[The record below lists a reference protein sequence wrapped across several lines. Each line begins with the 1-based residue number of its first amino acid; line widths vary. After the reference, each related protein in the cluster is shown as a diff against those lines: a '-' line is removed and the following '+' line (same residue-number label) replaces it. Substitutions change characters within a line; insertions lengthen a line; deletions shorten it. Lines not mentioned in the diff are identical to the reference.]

1 MTGKSLESIVGN
13 ANIIEATEELE
24 KFSSDLN
31 FAAKIRPKVAVKVK
45 TPDEVQELIK
55 WANETRTVLVP
66 VSSGPPHFRGSTI
79 PGSGGAVVVDLSGM
93 KRIIRVDARNRVA
106 MIEPGVSFSELIPRL
121 AQEGLRLNLPLL
133 PRKTKSV
140 VASMLDRE
148 PVLMPLF
155 QWDIQDPLTCIEV
168 VFGSGDLFRT
178 GSAAGP
184 GTLEQQWAAK
194 QAQVN
199 PMGPGQTDIARIVQ
213 GSQGTMGIVTWATVK
228 CERIPE
234 LQKPFIIGAADPEK
248 LIELVYRLIWLK
260 IIDECVIVNGTT
272 LAAMVTASQEEYNRL
287 KNNLP
292 QWILFFCLSGYD
304 YFPEERVVYQEKEM
318 MEAAQHIG
326 IEPGSSVTGISA
338 FEMLKLLAQP
348 SDDPHWKLRQ
358 KGACHDVFFQTTMD
372 KVPKFTDIMF
382 DEAGKRGYSNS
393 NIGIYIQPLVQGTSC
408 HVEFELFYNPADAK
422 ESARIKELGLLSA
435 EALMNAGA
443 FFSRP
448 YGAICDL
455 AYRRDAETTS
465 ALRKVKQIFD
475 ANNIMNSGKLCF

>member
-1 MTGKSLESIVGN
+1 MAVKELEKIVGGE
-13 ANIIEATEELE
+13 NIVETTEELE
-24 KFSSDLN
+24 QFSKDMS
-31 FAAKIRPKVAVKVK
+31 FVARVRPKSVVKVK
-45 TPDEVQELIK
+45 TADEIQQLIK
-55 WANETRTVLVP
+55 WANEAKTPLVP
-66 VSSGPPHFRGSTI
+66 VSSGPPHFRGDTV
-79 PGSGGAVVVDLSGM
+79 PGTGGAVIVDLSGM

-106 MIEPGVSFSELIPRL
+106 MVEPGVNFIELIPIL
-121 AQEGLRLNLPLL
+121 AREGLRLNLPLL

-148 PVLMPLF
+148 PVIMPLF

-213 GSQGTMGIVTWATVK
+213 GSQGTMGIVTWATVR
-228 CERIPE
+228 CEKIPKM
-234 LQKPFIIGAADPEK
+234 QKPFIIGAAEPEK
-248 LIELVYRLIWLK
+248 LIELVYRMLWLK
-260 IIDECVIVNGTT
+260 IVDECIIVNGTA
-272 LAAMVTASQEEYNRL
+272 LAAMVTTSPEQYSRL

-292 QWILFFCLSGYD
+292 RWILFFCLAGYD
-304 YFPEERVVYQEKEM
+304 YFPAERVVFQEKEM

-326 IEPGSSVTGISA
+326 IEPGSSLAGISA

-358 KGACHDVFFQTTMD
+358 KGACQDIFFQTTMD

-382 DEAGKRGYSNS
+382 DAAGKHGYYNS
-393 NIGIYIQPLVQGTSC
+393 DIGIYIQPLVQGTSC
-408 HVEFELFYNPADAK
+408 HVEFELLYNPAEAK
-422 ESARIKELGLLSA
+422 ESAKIKEIEIRSA
-435 EALMNAGA
+435 EALMSAGA

-455 AYRRDAETTS
+455 AYRRDAETTA
-465 ALRKVKQIFD
+465 ALRKVKRIFD
-475 ANNIMNSGKLCF
+475 PNNIMNSGKLCF